1 MSDYMTPVMT
11 ITSKGKEK
19 TYTVLLDV
27 KRHFIDS
34 RSDPRMG
41 QTEWFDMIIRGNAED
56 GSTVEIKII
65 LPKKTG
71 FKDLV
76 EKFVEAI

>member
-1 MSDYMTPVMT
+1 M
-11 ITSKGKEK
+11 
-19 TYTVLLDV
+19 
-27 KRHFIDS
+27 RRRFIDS

-41 QTEWFDMIIRGNAED
+41 QTEWFDMVIRGNAED
-56 GSTVEIKII
+56 GSAVEVKTI

-76 EKFVEAI
+76 KKFVEAI

>member
-1 MSDYMTPVMT
+1 MTPVMT
-11 ITSKGKEK
+11 ITTKGKEK
-19 TYTVLLDV
+19 TYRILLGV

-41 QTEWFDMIIRGNAED
+41 QTEWFDIVIRGNAED
-56 GSTVEIKII
+56 GSAVEVKII